1 MGGRRM
7 MDTINPKEWDNF
19 NRSYY
24 RKQRIKQR
32 IATSTQLTEEQRRKA
47 LEKIREIRSRLNT
60 TV

>member
-1 MGGRRM
+1 M

-32 IATSTQLTEEQRRKA
+32 IATSSQLTEEQRRKA

>member
-32 IATSTQLTEEQRRKA
+32 IATSSQLTEEQRRKA